1 MRKETKKLL
10 FEAYN
15 YCKDNNKSTEY
26 MLDYIQDMANVDLDC
41 VLRFLKENNKI
52 QEIIKNTNLR

>member
-1 MRKETKKLL
+1 
-10 FEAYN
+10 
-15 YCKDNNKSTEY
+15 
-26 MLDYIQDMANVDLDC
+26 MLDYMQDMANVDLDC